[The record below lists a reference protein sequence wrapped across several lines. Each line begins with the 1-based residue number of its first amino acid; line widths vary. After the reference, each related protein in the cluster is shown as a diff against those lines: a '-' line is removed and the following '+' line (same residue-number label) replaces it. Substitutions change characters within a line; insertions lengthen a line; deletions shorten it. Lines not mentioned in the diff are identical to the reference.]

1 MRFIASMAMQG
12 RSQAVMLAAVL
23 AMLSLLMP
31 PLSVFSSAVVAL
43 VTLRQGPIAGLTT
56 SLIAGLAC
64 TALAY
69 VIFGGVVPIVGFILL
84 LWLPIWLLALLLRLS
99 RSLEITLQ
107 GALILGLIFIAAQF
121 LQAQDPVAEWR
132 SVLEPFTQSLVQ
144 SQLIDEAQRGELIE
158 VMARWMPG
166 VVAAGF
172 FLQMMASL
180 FIARWWQ
187 ALMYN
192 PGGFR
197 TEFHQLRL
205 PRYLAVITLAL
216 LALQFIGNTDSLI
229 VDYLAVLLLS
239 AWFLQGLSLAHGAL
253 AILGSGSGWLVGIYA
268 LLILAMP
275 HAVSALA
282 AAGFADAWFDFR
294 ARLRGRKG
302 PGETS

>member
-1 MRFIASMAMQG
+1 
-12 RSQAVMLAAVL
+12 MLAAVL

-31 PLSVFSSAVVAL
+31 PLSILSSAVVAL
-43 VTLRQGPIAGLTT
+43 VTLRQGPVAGLTV
-56 SLIAGLAC
+56 SLMAGLAC
-64 TALAY
+64 AALAY
-69 VIFGGVVPIVGFILL
+69 VTLGGVLPIVGFVLL

-99 RSLEITLQ
+99 RSLALSVQ
-107 GALILGLIFIAAQF
+107 GALILGLIFLAAQF
-121 LQAQDPVAEWR
+121 LQAQDPVAEWQQA
-132 SVLEPFTQSLVQ
+132 LEPFTQSLVQ
-144 SQLIDEAQRGELIE
+144 SQLIDEAQQSDLIK

-197 TEFHQLRL
+197 SEFHQLRL
-205 PRYLAVITLAL
+205 PRAFAVITVAL
-216 LALQFIGNTDSLI
+216 LALQAMGNAGGLV
-229 VDYLAVLLLS
+229 VDYLAVLLMA
-239 AWFLQGLSLAHGAL
+239 AWFLQGLSLAHGAIAL
-253 AILGSGSGWLVGIYA
+253 LGAGSGWLVGIYA

-294 ARLRGRKG
+294 ARLRDRKG